1 MLTAPAIGG
10 AYALQTRRYRT
21 TRLSNMLGTR
31 SQPRETKSTDEEERE
46 LLLRYRSIGGPMS
59 DRNVIVTTVFIA
71 GLMLGAFTVQLKDQ
85 ISLHLGTLGFNS
97 IMQCAA
103 TGP

>member
-1 MLTAPAIGG
+1 
-10 AYALQTRRYRT
+10 
-21 TRLSNMLGTR
+21 MLGTR
-31 SQPRETKSTDEEERE
+31 SQPRETKSTDEEERD